1 MKFSLILIA
10 IIAFVNSQQQFDVG
24 NLQVSVQ
31 VIQGEAHAEID
42 IPAPK
47 DFPNWLEDLQMVYSS
62 SGGEDVA
69 GFGWSISGLSKIHR
83 FEIFWQLRR
92 FNIKCRRKLLQSL

>member
-1 MKFSLILIA
+1 MKLSLVLFA
-10 IIAFVNSQQQFDVG
+10 IIALVNSQHQFDVG
-24 NLQVSVQ
+24 NLPVSVQ
-31 VIQGEAHAEID
+31 VIQGEAHAEIE

-47 DFPNWLEDLQMVYSS
+47 DFTNWLEDLQLTYSS

-83 FEIFWQLRR
+83 YEG
-92 FNIKCRRKLLQSL
+92 LLKTHNLHAHI